1 MTHDGGMNPDFGLV
15 DIVPDEDLNTRLK
28 FYVSPCFLLEM
39 KNQSNKIISVLIY
52 STHNWLLQIRRP
64 FSTKTNKP

>member
-28 FYVSPCFLLEM
+28 FYVSPSFLLEM
-39 KNQSNKIISVLIY
+39 KNQSN
-52 STHNWLLQIRRP
+52 
-64 FSTKTNKP
+64 